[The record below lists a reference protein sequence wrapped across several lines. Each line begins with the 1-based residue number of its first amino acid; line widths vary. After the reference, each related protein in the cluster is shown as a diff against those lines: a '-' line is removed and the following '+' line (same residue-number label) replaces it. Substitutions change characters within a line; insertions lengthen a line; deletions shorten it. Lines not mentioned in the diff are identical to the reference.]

1 MLGGGQASK
10 EENVAPIVLSI
21 AANLRRAGKGK
32 RLIIAGN
39 AHREIDTNLIAL
51 LKQAF
56 ATRAT
61 FLSGADDSLS
71 AMTERL
77 GMGHGQLVALVRL
90 SYLAPDLVRDCIE
103 GRQPVEL
110 TPTRLLKLGKDLP
123 HYWSAQ
129 RAHLGF
135 VH

>member
-1 MLGGGQASK
+1 MH
-10 EENVAPIVLSI
+10 PIVLSI

-32 RLIIAGN
+32 RLVIAGN
-39 AHREIDTNLIAL
+39 AHREIDANLIAL
-51 LKQAF
+51 LHQAF
-56 ATRAT
+56 AMRGA
-61 FLSGADDSLS
+61 FLSGTDDSLS

-90 SYLAPDLVRDCIE
+90 SYLAPDLIRDCIE

-123 HYWSAQ
+123 HDWSAQ
-129 RAHLGF
+129 RTHLGF
-135 VH
+135 AH